1 MRRVYLVKKRKSK
14 SALLILLERKRPLMC
29 TGLDVI
35 LYPCWSLLIADLHC
49 RLSCAAQH
57 WPALAQR
64 VRVGVERGEQLLR
77 FDSTVRVWLLE
88 SDRLMHQNSFGLVS
102 SFNHG
107 STNMWWLSL
116 IHPENS
122 LRFRTACFCLFFF
135 YSPSVWLFIY
145 LFIFLSLQKKSQKL
159 SRESLFI
166 CIFSLFFFLA
176 CLVSLGTKQ
185 ETKSNS
191 DDSRIRP
198 C

>member
-135 YSPSVWLFIY
+135 LLTKCVVIY

>member
-1 MRRVYLVKKRKSK
+1 MRRVYLVKKKRKSK

-64 VRVGVERGEQLLR
+64 VRVGVERGDQLLR
-77 FDSTVRVWLLE
+77 FDSTVHVWLLE

-102 SFNHG
+102 SFNYG

-122 LRFRTACFCLFFF
+122 LRFRTACFCLFFCTHQVCG
-135 YSPSVWLFIY
+135 YLFIY
-145 LFIFLSLQKKSQKL
+145 LFICLYRRKAKNYHEKVYLYVF
-159 SRESLFI
+159 
-166 CIFSLFFFLA
+166 FSLFFFF
-176 CLVSLGTKQ
+176 
-185 ETKSNS
+185 
-191 DDSRIRP
+191 
-198 C
+198 

>member
-122 LRFRTACFCLFFF
+122 LRFRAACFCLFFF
-135 YSPSVWLFIY
+135 PTHQVCGY

-166 CIFSLFFFLA
+166 CIFSLFFF
-176 CLVSLGTKQ
+176 
-185 ETKSNS
+185 
-191 DDSRIRP
+191 
-198 C
+198 

>member
-64 VRVGVERGEQLLR
+64 VRVGVERGDQLLR

-88 SDRLMHQNSFGLVS
+88 SDRLMHQNSFGSVS

-122 LRFRTACFCLFFF
+122 LRFRAACFCLFF
-135 YSPSVWLFIY
+135 PTHQVCGY

-159 SRESLFI
+159 SWESLFI
-166 CIFSLFFFLA
+166 CIFSLFFF
-176 CLVSLGTKQ
+176 
-185 ETKSNS
+185 
-191 DDSRIRP
+191 
-198 C
+198 

>member
-29 TGLDVI
+29 TGLYVI

-64 VRVGVERGEQLLR
+64 VRVGVERGDQLLR

-122 LRFRTACFCLFFF
+122 LRFRAACFCLFFS

-145 LFIFLSLQKKSQKL
+145 FFVSTEEKPKIITRKSIYMY
-159 SRESLFI
+159 F
-166 CIFSLFFFLA
+166 FPVFFLA

>member
-64 VRVGVERGEQLLR
+64 VRVGVERGDQLLR

-122 LRFRTACFCLFFF
+122 LRFRAACFCLFFS

-145 LFIFLSLQKKSQKL
+145 LFFCLYRRKAKNYHEKVYLYVFFPCFFSSLSCFSGNKTRNKKQ
-159 SRESLFI
+159 
-166 CIFSLFFFLA
+166 
-176 CLVSLGTKQ
+176 
-185 ETKSNS
+185 
-191 DDSRIRP
+191 
-198 C
+198 

>member
-1 MRRVYLVKKRKSK
+1 
-14 SALLILLERKRPLMC
+14 MC

-64 VRVGVERGEQLLR
+64 VRVGVERGDQLLR

-122 LRFRTACFCLFFF
+122 LRFRAACFCLFFS

-145 LFIFLSLQKKSQKL
+145 FFVSTEEKPKIITRKSIYMY
-159 SRESLFI
+159 F
-166 CIFSLFFFLA
+166 FPVFFLA

>member
-166 CIFSLFFFLA
+166 CIFSLFFF
-176 CLVSLGTKQ
+176 
-185 ETKSNS
+185 
-191 DDSRIRP
+191 
-198 C
+198 

>member
-64 VRVGVERGEQLLR
+64 VRVGVERGDQLLR

-88 SDRLMHQNSFGLVS
+88 SDGLMHQNSFGLVS

-122 LRFRTACFCLFFF
+122 LRFRAACFCLFFP

-145 LFIFLSLQKKSQKL
+145 FFVSTEEKPKIITRKSIYMYFFPVFFSSLSCFSGNKTRNKKQ
-159 SRESLFI
+159 
-166 CIFSLFFFLA
+166 
-176 CLVSLGTKQ
+176 
-185 ETKSNS
+185 
-191 DDSRIRP
+191 
-198 C
+198 

>member
-64 VRVGVERGEQLLR
+64 VRVGVERGDQLLR

-88 SDRLMHQNSFGLVS
+88 SDGLMHQNSFGLVS

-122 LRFRTACFCLFFF
+122 LRFRAACFCLFFP

-145 LFIFLSLQKKSQKL
+145 FFCLYRRKAKNYHEKVYLYVFFP
-159 SRESLFI
+159 
-166 CIFSLFFFLA
+166 CFFLA

>member
-122 LRFRTACFCLFFF
+122 LRFRAACFCLFFF
-135 YSPSVWLFIY
+135 FPTHQVCGY